1 MISLNDYLVF
11 LAAFSIATTIPGPS
25 IAAIVASVLSRNAKA
40 GILVSCG
47 AYIGNIV
54 WFLVAVLGL
63 SAIAGKFAFILV
75 IIKYAGAAYL
85 LFFAWKLWRAPAQI
99 LDQDTAQTDG
109 GLVSNIRLGLL
120 ISLGN
125 PKTVMFFV
133 TIFPSLIDIRSIGID
148 LSFVL
153 FASIT
158 IAAACIFG
166 GYVFLT
172 ARVKE
177 ILGKASAIRSMQRG
191 TSLIMAG
198 AAAVLMV
205 R

>member
-1 MISLNDYLVF
+1 VISLNDYLVF